1 MITEEEKNMRTPQ
14 RKPGIYAG
22 LKADQNITAEKFH
35 ELTAKLEKLKKVSQ
49 PRAITEMKHSAAD
62 GDFSE
67 NAAYQIAKGR
77 LRGINQRITDIT
89 DHLKRAVII
98 EHNQNK
104 DRVELGHKVTVEV
117 NGKEKTFLILGSAE
131 TNPDNNVISNNSP
144 IGSALMGKKIGD
156 RVQVHLATKIVE
168 YKIIKIE

>member
-1 MITEEEKNMRTPQ
+1 MRTPQ

-22 LKADQNITAEKFH
+22 LKPDQNITAEKYQ

-49 PRAITEMKHSAAD
+49 PRAIIEVKHLALD

-89 DHLKRAVII
+89 DHLKRSVII
-98 EHNQNK
+98 EHKNNT
-104 DRVELGHKVTVEV
+104 DRVQLGHEVTVAV
-117 NGKEKTFLILGSAE
+117 NGKEKTFLLLGSSE
-131 TNPDNNVISNNSP
+131 VNLDQNIISNNSP
-144 IGSALMGKKIGD
+144 IGSALMGKKVGD
-156 RVQVHLATKIVE
+156 VVKIELATKVVE
-168 YKIIKIE
+168 YKIVKIK

>member
-1 MITEEEKNMRTPQ
+1 MRTPQ
-14 RKPGIYAG
+14 RKPGVYAG
-22 LKADQNITAEKFH
+22 LKADQNITATKYQ
-35 ELTAKLEKLKKVSQ
+35 ELKAKLEKLQKVSQ
-49 PRAITEMKHSAAD
+49 PRAIAEMKISAAD

-98 EHNQNK
+98 EPNQNK
-104 DRVELGHKVTVEV
+104 DRVALGHKVTVSV

-144 IGSALMGKKIGD
+144 LGSALMGKKIGD
-156 RVQVHLATKIVE
+156 QVQVYLTTKTVTYEIL
-168 YKIIKIE
+168 KIAN

>member
-1 MITEEEKNMRTPQ
+1 MRTPQ

-22 LKADQNITAEKFH
+22 LKADQNITAEKFN

-49 PRAITEMKHSAAD
+49 PRAIAEMKHSAAD

-104 DRVELGHKVTVEV
+104 DRVELGHQVTVEV

-156 RVQVHLATKIVE
+156 RVQVHLAAKIVE
-168 YKIIKIE
+168 YRILRIE